1 MNEKDKIKIA
11 LVEDEEVL
19 LDVLE
24 NKLKKEGF
32 EVFSAKDGKAGLDLI
47 RAVVPDIILLDIV
60 MPKMDGFEVLEQLR
74 SDKELSRIPVIII
87 SNSGQ
92 PVEIEKAISMG
103 VKDYLVKAEFDPQ
116 ELLDKIKNQLK
127 LLYAN
132 KDGSA
137 VSALAGAMPAEKEK
151 KIDPKNFKVLLV
163 EDDSFLRDLISQKLI
178 KEGFQVS
185 QGIDGE
191 DGFRKATE
199 EKPHIVLLDLILPGL
214 DGFEVL
220 KKIRAEAH
228 ISKTPV
234 IILSNLGQKD
244 DIEKGIQLGATDYL
258 VKAHN
263 TPGEIIEKV
272 KETLASA
279 Y

>member
-1 MNEKDKIKIA
+1 MNQKDKIKIA
-11 LVEDEEVL
+11 LIEDEEVL

-24 NKLKKEGF
+24 NKLKKNGF
-32 EVFSAKDGKAGLDLI
+32 EVFSAKDGKAGIDLI
-47 RAVVPDIILLDIV
+47 RAVAPDIILLDIV
-60 MPKMDGFEVLEQLR
+60 MPKMDGFEVLAQLNG
-74 SDKELSRIPVIII
+74 DAALSRIPVIII

-116 ELLDKIKNQLK
+116 ELLDKIKNQLRLSGK
-127 LLYAN
+127 E
-132 KDGSA
+132 G
-137 VSALAGAMPAEKEK
+137 GAMPAEQGDQPAGKEK
-151 KIDPKNFKVLLV
+151 KQIDPKNFKVLLV

-185 QGIDGE
+185 QGVDGE
-191 DGFRKATE
+191 DGFLKATK

-220 KKIRAEAH
+220 KKIRADATMNAMP
-228 ISKTPV
+228 I

-272 KETLASA
+272 KSTLAET

>member
-1 MNEKDKIKIA
+1 MNGDKIKIA
-11 LVEDEEVL
+11 LIEDEEVL

-24 NKLKKEGF
+24 NKLKREGF
-32 EVFSAKDGKAGLDLI
+32 EVFTAKDGVAGLDI
-47 RAVVPDIILLDIV
+47 VRASKPAVILLDIV
-60 MPKMDGFEVLEQLR
+60 MPKMDGFEVLAHLH
-74 SDKELSRIPVIII
+74 DDPELSKIPVIII

-92 PVEIEKAISMG
+92 PVVIEKALSMG
-103 VKDYLVKAEFDPQ
+103 VKDYLIKAEFDPQ
-116 ELLDKIKNQLK
+116 EVLEKINGQLK
-127 LLYAN
+127 LMGVAGGASAPAQG
-132 KDGSA
+132 GSA
-137 VSALAGAMPAEKEK
+137 GGDVKQV
-151 KIDPKNFKVLLV
+151 DPRAFRVLLV

-178 KEGFQVS
+178 KERFQVT

-191 DGFRKATE
+191 DGLHKATQ

-220 KKIRAEAH
+220 KKIRATSDIANV
-228 ISKTPV
+228 PV

-244 DIEKGIQLGATDYL
+244 DIEKGMRLGATDYL

-263 TPGEIIEKV
+263 TPGEIIDKIKTV
-272 KETLASA
+272 LAKA